1 MLTKKQFDLLVY
13 LTEQKSAQ
21 PQRVLAEELKMSV
34 GTVNR
39 LVKELV
45 ADGMIDQGRI
55 TAKGYDALEP
65 YRVKRA
71 ILMAAGFG
79 SRMVPITLN
88 TPKPLVRVKG
98 VRMIDTLLDA
108 IVAAGIPEIYVIRGY
123 LAEQFDQLLYK
134 YPMIKFIENPLY
146 NEANNIAS
154 IVCAGSLIKS
164 AYIMEADLILS
175 NPKLIQRYQYRS
187 NYLAIPMERTDDWC
201 FRLENGIIK
210 GVGVGGINCH
220 QTVGISYWTESDGA
234 RLVEHIKEVYQAPGG
249 KERLWGQVPLVYHA
263 DDYEVTVRECR
274 LEDVVEIDSFGE
286 LKAIDP
292 TYDI

>member
-1 MLTKKQFDLLVY
+1 
-13 LTEQKSAQ
+13 
-21 PQRVLAEELKMSV
+21 
-34 GTVNR
+34 
-39 LVKELV
+39 
-45 ADGMIDQGRI
+45 
-55 TAKGYDALEP
+55 
-65 YRVKRA
+65 
-71 ILMAAGFG
+71 
-79 SRMVPITLN
+79 
-88 TPKPLVRVKG
+88 
-98 VRMIDTLLDA
+98 
-108 IVAAGIPEIYVIRGY
+108 
-123 LAEQFDQLLYK
+123 
-134 YPMIKFIENPLY
+134 MIKFIENPLY

-210 GVGVGGINCH
+210 GVGIGGVNCH

-234 RLVEHIKEVYQAPGG
+234 RLVEHIKEVYQSPGG

-263 DDYEVTVRECR
+263 DDYEVTIRECR

-292 TYDI
+292 SYDI